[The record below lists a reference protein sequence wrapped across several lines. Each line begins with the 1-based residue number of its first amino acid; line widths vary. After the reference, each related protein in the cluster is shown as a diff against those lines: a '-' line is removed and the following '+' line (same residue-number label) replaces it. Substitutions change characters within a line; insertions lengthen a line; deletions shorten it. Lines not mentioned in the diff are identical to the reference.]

1 MKIIKLVTQN
11 VKRIKAVEIT
21 PEGSLVV
28 IGGNN
33 AQGKTSVLDSIMYA
47 LGGASTL
54 PPKPLRQ
61 GAKKGKVV
69 LDLGEIK
76 VTRTITSK
84 TNQLVVESA
93 DGEKYTSP
101 QAILD
106 KLTGK
111 LTFDPLTFSR
121 MAPKVQLE
129 TLKELVGMDFS
140 DLDDYYKKTYE
151 ERSGVNVKIKHLAG
165 QIQGLPDID
174 KSVPPEEVSV
184 TDLMSELERRQ
195 KVNDDNASEQ
205 QALEDIGRERGL
217 ATQRCDEAKAQLK
230 KCEAAV
236 KICETGHERAKELND
251 KLVDV
256 DVEEV
261 RNKINSADAVN
272 TTIRNNKLRLEKM
285 TEWQKQKEIEAALTD
300 ALDSNRNE
308 RADRMAEA
316 DMPVG
321 GLGFGEDGVLFNG
334 SPWEQCSSAEQLR
347 VSVAMG
353 LAINPKLK
361 VILIRDGSLLD
372 DDSLKTVAM
381 MAADA
386 DAQIWM
392 ERVGKGQEVSVVIED
407 GEVE

>member
-111 LTFDPLTFSR
+111 LTFDPLTF
-121 MAPKVQLE
+121 
-129 TLKELVGMDFS
+129 
-140 DLDDYYKKTYE
+140 
-151 ERSGVNVKIKHLAG
+151 
-165 QIQGLPDID
+165 
-174 KSVPPEEVSV
+174 
-184 TDLMSELERRQ
+184 
-195 KVNDDNASEQ
+195 
-205 QALEDIGRERGL
+205 
-217 ATQRCDEAKAQLK
+217 
-230 KCEAAV
+230 
-236 KICETGHERAKELND
+236 
-251 KLVDV
+251 
-256 DVEEV
+256 
-261 RNKINSADAVN
+261 
-272 TTIRNNKLRLEKM
+272 
-285 TEWQKQKEIEAALTD
+285 
-300 ALDSNRNE
+300 
-308 RADRMAEA
+308 
-316 DMPVG
+316 
-321 GLGFGEDGVLFNG
+321 
-334 SPWEQCSSAEQLR
+334 
-347 VSVAMG
+347 
-353 LAINPKLK
+353 
-361 VILIRDGSLLD
+361 
-372 DDSLKTVAM
+372 
-381 MAADA
+381 
-386 DAQIWM
+386 
-392 ERVGKGQEVSVVIED
+392 
-407 GEVE
+407 